1 MPNGFD
7 KNWVRMCKVINDFHW
22 LHGRWPTR
30 FVMSADSLRYLRQ
43 LFTPEDFAKI
53 TEKIKFVTDEKG
65 YRAEDESGATC
76 EYKHDIPRV
85 AEWLGV
91 HTKPHDF
98 KRIRPWWKF
107 WI

>member
-30 FVMSADSLRYLRQ
+30 
-43 LFTPEDFAKI
+43 
-53 TEKIKFVTDEKG
+53 FVTDEKG